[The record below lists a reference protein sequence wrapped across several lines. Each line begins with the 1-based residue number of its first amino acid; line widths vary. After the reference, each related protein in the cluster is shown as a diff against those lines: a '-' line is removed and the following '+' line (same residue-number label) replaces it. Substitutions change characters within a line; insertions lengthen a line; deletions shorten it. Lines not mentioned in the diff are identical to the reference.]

1 MCICFIQRLF
11 LSIFF
16 VFVKLCSCNAILS
29 AAQHES
35 NSSQKKVLILLG
47 SPKPTQ
53 NNQFFTMFQ
62 LTPSHHPRNRKWQR
76 FGISQRPAIFDSHRV
91 QSHGD
96 MMDLKYGSQ
105 ILILRI
111 FFTMMVFFFSHRK
124 QENHH
129 KQLEKIVFF
138 PIESILYMRHL
149 WCFHMFF
156 QMLSRRKG
164 SIISNDCQVSG
175 GGSTTKNRDLPYQ
188 QSMVNIG
195 LVKPKLKTSWMVGMI
210 YCPRGYN
217 STIYIYIQMIL
228 PLHPCK
234 SH

>member
-111 FFTMMVFFFSHRK
+111 FFTMMVFFFPIGNRK
-124 QENHH
+124 IIINNWK
-129 KQLEKIVFF
+129 KQFFF
-138 PIESILYMRHL
+138 P
-149 WCFHMFF
+149 
-156 QMLSRRKG
+156 Q
-164 SIISNDCQVSG
+164 N
-175 GGSTTKNRDLPYQ
+175 PYF
-188 QSMVNIG
+188 I
-195 LVKPKLKTSWMVGMI
+195 
-210 YCPRGYN
+210 
-217 STIYIYIQMIL
+217 
-228 PLHPCK
+228 
-234 SH
+234 